1 MRGQLGGVR
10 DDRDRGALSTVARP
24 RVQTITVMIVMMVM
38 MVMVMVTPISRV
50 LDIELAGLGV
60 TQLAGAGEGV
70 GVGGAL
76 TVTTGIPRGQ
86 REHSLVISRALDIQ
100 LLPRQILLLLDHL
113 LALLVPAL
121 SDKGG
126 HLHVHRVQLGD
137 TRVNVHVP

>member
-1 MRGQLGGVR
+1 
-10 DDRDRGALSTVARP
+10 
-24 RVQTITVMIVMMVM
+24 MIVMMIM

-70 GVGGAL
+70 GVGGSRV

-126 HLHVHRVQLGD
+126 HLNVHRVQLGD